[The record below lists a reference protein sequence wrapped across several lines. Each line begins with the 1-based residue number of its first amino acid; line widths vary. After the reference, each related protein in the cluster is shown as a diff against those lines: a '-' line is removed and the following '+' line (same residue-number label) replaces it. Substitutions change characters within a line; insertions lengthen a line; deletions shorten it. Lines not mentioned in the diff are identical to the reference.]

1 MVMVVTACPLSLT
14 GCRITIYGRTRP
26 IGEGLKCENTRHT
39 RRLTIEAT
47 MQL

>member
-1 MVMVVTACPLSLT
+1 LFP
-14 GCRITIYGRTRP
+14 
-26 IGEGLKCENTRHT
+26 RHRDGSKLHNAGQR